1 MRPDAAIN
9 VFGAAVL
16 VAVAVLGEALPLN
29 GISYAA
35 ATEGFAYLVEPAP
48 ATRLLWWL
56 FYLVVPVF
64 AVYQS
69 SWKWRDEDVLDQG
82 GMLFGAA
89 FLLEALRIVSV
100 HYRWYVLSLVSALI
114 IPALLIVVYLRL
126 AVSTGV
132 FSGRERFLVDYPVSA
147 FLALSCAQLILT
159 VSLVLYVYGWTGFG
173 AADHAWAVV
182 AVTLLAGLAVFFIVI
197 RRDIVFAAFVFLV
210 LVGVLVGNASVVYVA
225 VSAAVGMGVVAL
237 IGTILLVRDVRG
249 GH

>member
-16 VAVAVLGEALPLN
+16 VAVAVLGEALRLN
-29 GISYAA
+29 GLSYAA
-35 ATEGFAYLVEPAP
+35 TTEGFAYLVEPAP
-48 ATRLLWWL
+48 ITRILWWV

-89 FLLEALRIVSV
+89 FLMEALRVVSV
-100 HYRWYVLSLVSALI
+100 YYRWYILSLISALI
-114 IPALLIVVYLRL
+114 VPVFLIIVYLRL
-126 AVSTGV
+126 AISTGV
-132 FSGRERFLVDYPVSA
+132 FAGRERFLVDYPVSA
-147 FLALSCAQLILT
+147 FLALSCAQVILT

-182 AVTLLAGLAVFFIVI
+182 SLTLMTGLAVFLTVV
-197 RRDIVFAAFVFLV
+197 RRDVVFAATLFLV
-210 LVGVLVGNASVVYVA
+210 LAGVLAGNATQVYVS
-225 VSAAVGMGVVAL
+225 VSAAVGMGAVAL
-237 IGTILLVRDVRG
+237 TATILLVRDSRG